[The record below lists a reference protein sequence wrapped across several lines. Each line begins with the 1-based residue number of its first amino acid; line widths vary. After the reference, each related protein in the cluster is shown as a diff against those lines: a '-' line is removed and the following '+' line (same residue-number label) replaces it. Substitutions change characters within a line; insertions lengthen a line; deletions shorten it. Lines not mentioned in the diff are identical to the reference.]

1 MSLRTY
7 EQKRD
12 FTRTPEPRSGKTA
25 RSGEKHFVIQKHEA
39 SHLHYD
45 FRLEIGGALKS
56 WAVPKGIPLSK
67 GEKRLAMQVEDHPI
81 SYRDFEGVIPKGQ
94 YGGGTVMVWDYGTF
108 QPASRSPLK
117 DLSEG
122 KLHFTLDGRK
132 LAGEWYLV
140 QLKQNERQWL
150 LIRGGTDMKPIPKKL
165 KDISALSE
173 KSMRQLATGEKVWHS
188 KPHSKQSAHQLLAFF
203 EPMMARLVKAPI
215 PGEWHYEIKYDGF
228 RALAFLNRDSV
239 QLVSRNGKDLNK
251 KFPEVREELQALA
264 LEATILDGEIA
275 ALDAKG
281 RTSFQLLQAREMGEQ
296 RPPLF
301 YYIFDLLQNRGA
313 DLRTQPL
320 ESRRK
325 LLRNLLPK
333 TKGLLRISESLE
345 GDGNA
350 LLEKARQLGLE
361 GLIGKRQGSVYE
373 AGRRTG
379 AWIKLKT
386 HREQEF
392 VIGGYSDPTGAR
404 QHVGA
409 LLIGVFEKRKLIYCG
424 KVGTGFSDSVLQFL
438 NEKFRK
444 LTTPNCP
451 FANPSQISR
460 AEAKRCHWLKPTLV
474 CELRFSEWTH
484 DGRLRQPVFLGLRE
498 DKDAADVVR
507 EEPS

>member
-1 MSLRTY
+1 
-7 EQKRD
+7 
-12 FTRTPEPRSGKTA
+12 
-25 RSGEKHFVIQKHEA
+25 
-39 SHLHYD
+39 
-45 FRLEIGGALKS
+45 
-56 WAVPKGIPLSK
+56 
-67 GEKRLAMQVEDHPI
+67 
-81 SYRDFEGVIPKGQ
+81 
-94 YGGGTVMVWDYGTF
+94 
-108 QPASRSPLK
+108 
-117 DLSEG
+117 
-122 KLHFTLDGRK
+122 
-132 LAGEWYLV
+132 
-140 QLKQNERQWL
+140 
-150 LIRGGTDMKPIPKKL
+150 
-165 KDISALSE
+165 
-173 KSMRQLATGEKVWHS
+173 
-188 KPHSKQSAHQLLAFF
+188 
-203 EPMMARLVKAPI
+203 MARLVKAPI